1 MTQTRRVPKFAAPLL
16 VFLFAFSGFLGL
28 VYEVLWIRK
37 LTLVFGASALAM
49 STVLA
54 AFFGGMALG
63 SYVFGRLAQR
73 VRNPIHLYAA
83 LEVGVGA
90 FALAFPE
97 LLRVTDWL
105 YGLAYAQ
112 LSPHPLWLHG
122 YRVLLGVVL
131 LLIPTALMGGSLPIM
146 SQHFVQKSGQLS
158 ARIGGLYAVNTL
170 GAALGA
176 LVTGYFLIARLG
188 LDSTNLV
195 AGSANIA
202 LGAAAWYL
210 GGRAVTPAPQSPAT
224 SRRRQREQRK
234 AKLAEPSFSRRLT
247 LFVTLAFG
255 VSGFISI
262 AYEIIWTR
270 YLGLFL
276 TNSIYAASTIL
287 STFLLGLGLGS
298 LVFARF
304 LGRQKRPMTTF
315 GVLQFGIGGS
325 AVLLAP
331 ALLLLDSPVAMSTPD
346 FVAFQAFCFALM
358 ILPTILMGA
367 LLPLVCRIV
376 VAGVDN
382 VGHSVGAVYAVNTV
396 GAVLGALVA
405 GLLLAPR
412 LGIGGSI
419 VLLATANG
427 LIGLAAFAFEPSP
440 KRWQVR
446 IGGMAALAIIAVPAL
461 LWPPIPQARLAQI
474 AGPSNRIIDVR
485 EGLMGTVWA
494 TENIWHEK
502 SLWVDT
508 SVMGRTQR
516 PSRRGYSA
524 QRVQGHIPLLLHTG
538 VGRTVLGIGFGT
550 GQTFGAQL
558 LHPIE
563 RLDAVDISR
572 EVFELGIDHFREEMS
587 GFDTDPRARVIV
599 DDGRSY
605 VARTQETYSV
615 ITLEMPP
622 HTEVGIVHF
631 YTLDFYKLLRQ
642 RLRPGGLVA
651 QWLPIYNLT
660 PAETRGV
667 VRTFIEVFPE
677 AALWYNSTNLLLL
690 GWEDKFLIH
699 PSSVQNKLRQPSI
712 AEDLAISYTGDPSV
726 SMQELEAVLAGF
738 LMGPTALAEFSH
750 EAPLYTDDQPK
761 LEFSWIEFPARGP
774 VRSDLL
780 IIENARQIAPLL
792 AEITPHLSEP
802 LDTSM
807 LDRIL
812 DIRRSYVGHLFAIG
826 YDNLATRSAAR
837 GLVDEAQRLY
847 GLAITAQPWFAQA
860 HYNLGN
866 LYMQL
871 GKAEEA
877 LEIHQTAARL
887 SPDLA
892 EAKFAMGFAL
902 RELGRL
908 PASAEAYRAAI
919 AIHPDFADAYLNL
932 ARVEFERRRSDHAIS
947 AIRALLTRDPAH
959 AEGQRLLAELLDRAG
974 E

>member
-1 MTQTRRVPKFAAPLL
+1 MSREPKFAAPLL

-73 VRNPIHLYAA
+73 VRNPVRLYAA

-97 LLRVTDWL
+97 LLRMTDWL
-105 YGLAYAQ
+105 YGLAYAE
-112 LSPHPLWLHG
+112 LSQYPSWLHA
-122 YRVLLGVVL
+122 YRVLLGGVL
-131 LLIPTALMGGSLPIM
+131 LLIPTALMGGSLPVM
-146 SQHFVQKSGQLS
+146 SQYFVQKSSQLS

-188 LDSTNLV
+188 VDSTTLL
-195 AGSANIA
+195 AGSCNIG
-202 LGAAAWYL
+202 LGLAAWYL
-210 GGRAVTPAPQSPAT
+210 GGRAVTPALGSSAK
-224 SRRRQREQRK
+224 SRRKRSQEKQ
-234 AKLAEPSFSRRLT
+234 AELAVPSFSPRLT

-287 STFLLGLGLGS
+287 STFLVGLGLGS
-298 LVFARF
+298 LIFARF
-304 LGRQKRPMTTF
+304 LGKQKRPLTTF
-315 GVLQFGIGGS
+315 GVLQLGIGGS
-325 AVLLAP
+325 AVLLMP
-331 ALLLLDSPVAMSTPD
+331 ALLSLDSPLAMSTPQ
-346 FVAFQAFCFALM
+346 FIAFQVFCFALM
-358 ILPTILMGA
+358 ILPTTLMGA

-376 VAGVDN
+376 VQGVDK
-382 VGHSVGAVYAVNTV
+382 VGRSVGAVYAVNTV
-396 GAVLGALVA
+396 GAVLGALVG
-405 GLLLAPR
+405 GLLLAPG

-419 VLLATANG
+419 ALLATANG

-440 KRWQVR
+440 RRWQVS
-446 IGGMAALAIIAVPAL
+446 IGGMVALAIVAVPAL
-461 LWPPIPQARLAQI
+461 LWPPIPLARLAQI
-474 AGPSNRIIDVR
+474 AGPSDQIIDLR
-485 EGLMGTVWA
+485 EGLMGTVWV
-494 TENIWHEK
+494 TENRWHER
-502 SLWVDT
+502 SLWVGT

-516 PSRRGYSA
+516 PGRQGYSA
-524 QRVQGHIPLLLHTG
+524 QRVQGHIPLLLHRG
-538 VGRTVLGIGFGT
+538 GARTVLGIGFGT

-558 LHPIE
+558 QHPIE

-572 EVFELGIDHFREEMS
+572 AVVELGVDHFREEMS
-587 GFDTDPRARVIV
+587 GFDSDPRARLIV

-605 VARTQETYSV
+605 VTRTRETYDV

-631 YTLDFYKLLRQ
+631 YTLDFYELLRR
-642 RLRPGGLVA
+642 RLRPGGLVS

-660 PAETRGV
+660 PTETRGV

-690 GWEDKFLIH
+690 GWEDAFLIQ
-699 PSSVQNKLRQPSI
+699 PSSVAERLRQPAI
-712 AEDLAISYTGDPSV
+712 AQDLAISYTGDPSV

-738 LMGPTALAEFSH
+738 LMGPTALAKFAQ
-750 EAPLYTDDQPK
+750 EAPLYTDDEPG
-761 LEFSWIEFPARGP
+761 LEFSWVEFPVRGP

-780 IIENARQIAPLL
+780 ILENARQIAPLL
-792 AEITPHLSEP
+792 DGIASHLSEP
-802 LDTSM
+802 LGAST
-807 LDRIL
+807 LERIL
-812 DIRRSYVGHLFAIG
+812 DIRRSYVGHLFAMG

-837 GLVDEAQRLY
+837 GLVDEAERLY
-847 GLAITAQPWFAQA
+847 GQAISAQPWFAQA

-866 LYMQL
+866 LYMKL

-877 LEIHQTAARL
+877 LEVHQRAARL
-887 SPDLA
+887 APDLA
-892 EAKFAMGFAL
+892 EAQFAIGFAL
-902 RELGRL
+902 HELGRL
-908 PASAEAYRAAI
+908 QASAEAYRAAI

-932 ARVEFERRRSDHAIS
+932 ARVEFERKLSDQAIS
-947 AIRALLTRDPAH
+947 AIRALLARDPGH
-959 AEGQRLLAELLDRAG
+959 AEGQRLLAELLVPTPQ
-974 E
+974 